1 MRDVH
6 RLSTEQARSC
16 DMDEETRRIRAG
28 RKVGRRM
35 GN

>member
-6 RLSTEQARSC
+6 RFSMEESRVC

-28 RKVGRRM
+28 RKVGRRV
-35 GN
+35 GG

>member
-6 RLSTEQARSC
+6 RFSTEQAMIC

-28 RKVGRRM
+28 RKVGRRK
-35 GN
+35 GS